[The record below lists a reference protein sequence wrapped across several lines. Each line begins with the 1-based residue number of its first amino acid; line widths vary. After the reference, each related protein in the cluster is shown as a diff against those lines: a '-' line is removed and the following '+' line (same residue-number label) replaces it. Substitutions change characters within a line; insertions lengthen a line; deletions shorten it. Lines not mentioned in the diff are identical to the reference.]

1 MDQDLYTR
9 LRKRIL
15 MFYFAAGIN
24 LVMALWVASVGS
36 GQVAGSTLAVILLMF
51 LVFAAINFYMAR
63 VLRRQW
69 EQHVQQQ
76 QQQQRAN
83 PGDEVKQ

>member
-1 MDQDLYTR
+1 MDQDLHAR
-9 LRKRIL
+9 LRKRML

-24 LVMALWVASVGS
+24 IVMALWVASVGA
-36 GQVAGSTLAVILLMF
+36 GQVAGSTLAMVLCIF
-51 LVFAAINFYMAR
+51 IGFAAVNFYMAR

-69 EQHVQQQ
+69 NEHIQ
-76 QQQQRAN
+76 QQQQRAS